1 MKPLAAMTSVMTTA
15 AFHATA
21 NGHILEANPL
31 FVQLMRTVPGDDW
44 RKSVVEH
51 DRTLVDSFWNSLF
64 LEPDSLHQPIGF
76 HLNGAEDDYQIR
88 AQAVTDDSG
97 SAVSAVGIVVVEAA
111 STLHRWET
119 DSATGLPE
127 HDAAI
132 ERLEELSSKDRDFA
146 AAVILL
152 DSRDAG
158 DELRRK
164 EATRQLLSTVRPS
177 DLIAS
182 SSDGRFLLCA
192 SGVRSQEAAL
202 AMAQRMTSALAK
214 SEISA
219 RIGLVLANPDVAV
232 ATMVREAE
240 AGAYASEAG
249 SFGFAP

>member
-15 AFHATA
+15 AFHATT

-31 FVQLMRTVPGDDW
+31 FVQLMRSVPGDDW
-44 RKSVVEH
+44 RKSVVEQ

-64 LEPDSLHQPIGF
+64 LEPESLHQPIAF
-76 HLNGAEDDYQIR
+76 HLNGADDDYQIR
-88 AQAVTDDSG
+88 AQAVTDETG
-97 SAVSAVGIVVVEAA
+97 AVVSAVGTIVVDA
-111 STLHRWET
+111 TTTMHRWET

-132 ERLEELSSKDRDFA
+132 ERLEELTAKDRDFA

-152 DSRDAG
+152 DSKDAG
-158 DELRRK
+158 DQLRRK

-192 SGVRSQEAAL
+192 TGVRSQEAAL
-202 AMAQRMTSALAK
+202 AMAQRMTAALAK
-214 SEISA
+214 SSISA
-219 RIGLVLANPDVAV
+219 RIGLVLANHDVAA

-240 AGAYASEAG
+240 AGAYASAPG